1 MADIKFEIIKKI
13 GVLSTSASG
22 WAKELNLI
30 SWNDRDPKY
39 DLRDWSADHEKMG
52 KGVTLSK
59 EELLA
64 LKELLNSMEFFF
76 KNSPYAER
84 PDTCAVRQCGE
95 VLVIQ
100 ACFLPKPSGRCVTS
114 VKNKR

>member
-1 MADIKFEIIKKI
+1 MPEIKYEIIQKI

-30 SWNDRDPKY
+30 SWNERDAKY
-39 DLRDWSADHEKMG
+39 DIREWSADGGKMG

-64 LKELLNSMEFFF
+64 LKELLNKVE
-76 KNSPYAER
+76 
-84 PDTCAVRQCGE
+84 
-95 VLVIQ
+95 L
-100 ACFLPKPSGRCVTS
+100 
-114 VKNKR
+114 